1 MEVILKEEKKLFSDA
16 GICFLEA
23 VCTLPELSGGKR
35 TGRTNRFYADLRA
48 AFFACAEACARTEKE
63 RYESS
68 TDPRRRFTHRPLRFS
83 LRTRLSEPDDTGLFP
98 AVRLLTLTHKGK
110 CLYEKESRESIG
122 RDGELHPPSDA
133 RRKRPSTKKRPATA
147 DSATAAKE
155 QSAQRLRPART
166 AKITT
171 TEKDGGKHRTPSG
184 SRPYTGERKT

>member
-1 MEVILKEEKKLFSDA
+1 M
-16 GICFLEA
+16 
-23 VCTLPELSGGKR
+23 PELSGGKR

-48 AFFACAEACARTEKE
+48 AFFACAEACARPEKE

-83 LRTRLSEPDDTGLFP
+83 LRARLSEPDDMGLVP

-122 RDGELHPPSDA
+122 RDGELLPPSDA
-133 RRKRPSTKKRPATA
+133 RRRKRPSTKNRPAAA

-155 QSAQRLRPART
+155 QSARLLRPVRT
-166 AKITT
+166 AKIATA
-171 TEKDGGKHRTPSG
+171 EKDRDKNRPPSG
-184 SRPYTGERKT
+184 FRPYAGEQKI